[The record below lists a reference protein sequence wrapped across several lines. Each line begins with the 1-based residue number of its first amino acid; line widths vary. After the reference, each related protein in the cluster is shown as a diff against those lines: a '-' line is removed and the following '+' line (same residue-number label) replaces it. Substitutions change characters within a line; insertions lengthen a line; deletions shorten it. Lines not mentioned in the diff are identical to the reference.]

1 MIEVTRTKNSKEAIE
16 KASLR
21 LNQILDAHA
30 HIPILFLSSGGSSL
44 ELLDHITVF
53 PSNFTVGVTDERFS
67 EDSKVNNFA
76 QMVETSFFT
85 KAQEKGTYFID
96 TRMQPGEDVEIFAKR
111 FEEALSSWIEEH
123 PGGRIVITQGVG
135 ADGHTLGI
143 MPYLKEQSI
152 FEELFEQKSLTV
164 GYDAQN
170 KSEYPLR
177 ATITLP
183 FLRMVDHCVLYMVG
197 KEKKKV
203 LSLML
208 SNKGILHETPARIIH
223 EMKEVHI
230 FTDIQE

>member
-85 KAQEKGTYFID
+85 KAQEKGTYFIY
-96 TRMQPGEDVEIFAKR
+96 TRMQPGDDAEIFSYR
-111 FEEALSSWIEEH
+111 FEAAL
-123 PGGRIVITQGVG
+123 
-135 ADGHTLGI
+135 
-143 MPYLKEQSI
+143 
-152 FEELFEQKSLTV
+152 
-164 GYDAQN
+164 
-170 KSEYPLR
+170 
-177 ATITLP
+177 
-183 FLRMVDHCVLYMVG
+183 
-197 KEKKKV
+197 
-203 LSLML
+203 LSC
-208 SNKGILHETPARIIH
+208 R
-223 EMKEVHI
+223 
-230 FTDIQE
+230 

>member
-16 KASLR
+16 EASLR

-111 FEEALSSWIEEH
+111 FEAALLSWREEH
-123 PGGRIVITQGVG
+123 PGGRIVIPQGVG
-135 ADGHTLGI
+135 DDGHTLGI

-152 FEELFEQKSLTV
+152 FEELFGQTSLAV
-164 GYDAQN
+164 GFDSQN
-170 KSEYPLR
+170 KSDYPLR
-177 ATITLP
+177 TTITLP
-183 FLRMVDHCVLYMVG
+183 FLRMFAHL
-197 KEKKKV
+197 
-203 LSLML
+203 
-208 SNKGILHETPARIIH
+208 
-223 EMKEVHI
+223 
-230 FTDIQE
+230 FF